1 MKCSVSRPLFCCLQR
16 RSVIAICF
24 GCKTKTSKNILYD
37 WRTRFAATIGLQVCF
52 TNRLSSRP
60 QLPDRAISPSARTIS
75 PDKVRFH
82 SPQAN
87 FTHFFRNNPEK
98 VKAPGLRRPG
108 AFLCSL
114 KNEGYNYES
123 LFRLALRRVEQ
134 LYSDGCGSVFLS
146 TLILNN
152 ANMKTV

>member
-1 MKCSVSRPLFCCLQR
+1 MPERDFVIVHRCSV
-16 RSVIAICF
+16 AI
-24 GCKTKTSKNILYD
+24 T
-37 WRTRFAATIGLQVCF
+37 
-52 TNRLSSRP
+52 LS
-60 QLPDRAISPSARTIS
+60 LND
-75 PDKVRFH
+75 
-82 SPQAN
+82 
-87 FTHFFRNNPEK
+87 
-98 VKAPGLRRPG
+98 KAPGLRRPG